1 MNTQRAVRD
10 ILIVGGGTAGWMTAT
25 YLATQLRASGGRV
38 TLVESAEIPI
48 IGVGEATVPPLVG
61 YLRVLGI
68 SEEKFMREAHATYKL
83 GIKFIDW
90 HRGNDSFWHAFGPVG
105 GTIDGL
111 QLFHFWLRSLQAGN
125 AEGTYTSY
133 SIQALLGDQGKAPR
147 QFTASSPPYDRGQY
161 AYQLDAHAFAK
172 FLQAEGVQRGTRH
185 IVDDVTDVVVDERGF
200 IRHITTKGS
209 GTLTADLYIDCTGFR
224 GMLIERAL
232 HDGWEDWSN
241 VLLCDRAVA
250 APTPHAGDESMH
262 PYTKS
267 TALSAGWA
275 WRIPLSTRV
284 GNGYVYS
291 SKFLDDDAAVE
302 EFARHLNV
310 DPSVLPL
317 RPLKMR
323 VGRRRNFW
331 LGNCIAVGLSSG
343 FVEPL
348 ESTGIFVIQRSLALL
363 MTYFPDMGFDSS
375 LIRRYNERMVATYEE
390 IRDFIVL
397 HYILTRRTDTEFW
410 RAYPKIDISDEL
422 AAQLE
427 LYRRSGRIEP
437 ATYAMFPEPSWYS
450 ILAGHHHLPSTYNRG
465 ADLSDATKVRHI
477 LAAIRS
483 GNDEIARHMPL
494 HSEFIKRLNNRQT
507 TEPQRAGLS
516 GILPGAVSGI

>member
-185 IVDDVTDVVVDERGF
+185 IVDDVTDVVVE
-200 IRHITTKGS
+200 
-209 GTLTADLYIDCTGFR
+209 
-224 GMLIERAL
+224 M
-232 HDGWEDWSN
+232 
-241 VLLCDRAVA
+241 
-250 APTPHAGDESMH
+250 
-262 PYTKS
+262 
-267 TALSAGWA
+267 
-275 WRIPLSTRV
+275 
-284 GNGYVYS
+284 
-291 SKFLDDDAAVE
+291 
-302 EFARHLNV
+302 
-310 DPSVLPL
+310 
-317 RPLKMR
+317 
-323 VGRRRNFW
+323 
-331 LGNCIAVGLSSG
+331 
-343 FVEPL
+343 
-348 ESTGIFVIQRSLALL
+348 
-363 MTYFPDMGFDSS
+363 
-375 LIRRYNERMVATYEE
+375 
-390 IRDFIVL
+390 
-397 HYILTRRTDTEFW
+397 
-410 RAYPKIDISDEL
+410 
-422 AAQLE
+422 
-427 LYRRSGRIEP
+427 
-437 ATYAMFPEPSWYS
+437 
-450 ILAGHHHLPSTYNRG
+450 
-465 ADLSDATKVRHI
+465 
-477 LAAIRS
+477 
-483 GNDEIARHMPL
+483 
-494 HSEFIKRLNNRQT
+494 
-507 TEPQRAGLS
+507 
-516 GILPGAVSGI
+516 